1 MRVRCTDPSDIRLTR
16 PLFLRFLPPP
26 QHSYGDKQF
35 IDMMWLKT
43 VSGWLVNRL
52 NYDMLY
58 LDADLIYRKNTDEL
72 FKNPEVGA

>member
-1 MRVRCTDPSDIRLTR
+1 
-16 PLFLRFLPPP
+16 
-26 QHSYGDKQF
+26 
-35 IDMMWLKT
+35 MMWLKT

-72 FKNPEVGA
+72 FENPEVGALVVD